1 MFWKTGCNCF
11 PIIELMILSG
21 KNEENTR
28 MKKAKQ
34 CLIALLSGALLAIT
48 VLSGCGQSQKAV
60 SKNDDHLTVYL
71 WENRLMKNIVPYI
84 HEQFP
89 DQDIEFITGNNDT
102 DLYSY
107 FEEHGELPDIITV
120 RRFSGKDAQDLEPYL
135 MDFASYDVV
144 SRYYSYA
151 LQYYKNS
158 KDEIQWLPICG
169 IPQTIIANKTLFEQ
183 YGIKIPKN
191 YKEYAQACQQ
201 FYDNGI
207 KPYSLDL
214 AEDWSAHE
222 VIQTGAIGEFMSLD
236 GIEWRSSAESAS
248 GDIAF
253 DDALWKR
260 IFSETSQFLKD
271 SHFGKEDIN
280 IDINTGTQ
288 MFVEGKSAMFH
299 GHPTVMQ
306 QLQKQMDAE
315 LTRIPY
321 FSQTSDESYVYM
333 TPSLNIAF
341 NKNLEKDREKLDTAL
356 DVLDCMISE
365 EGQKLIADGSGV
377 ISLNTDVPTM
387 MQDVPG
393 LEEEINHNAVYIRY
407 SAQKSF
413 DASLEAVHGLLSG
426 EMDETQ
432 AYDTFRSVMNR
443 KDPEEKATVNFENE
457 YSISL
462 NDRNGRDAASSIL
475 TTIREENDAQLALA
489 PYYYFTSSMYK
500 GECTSSRVGMMTAK
514 SSDTALYVAKIN
526 GKQVYGLVENYL
538 ADADENFYVT
548 NKYELP
554 IASGMKMIVNQA
566 ASGFSLKDL
575 TVNDKKIDKE
585 KEYSIL
591 LTDTTMS
598 VLKKIN
604 PKCEIEQ
611 LKDTTLS
618 SAWTEAMSN
627 GQQPSAPE
635 DYIEVEQ

>member
-1 MFWKTGCNCF
+1 
-11 PIIELMILSG
+11 
-21 KNEENTR
+21 
-28 MKKAKQ
+28 MKKAKR
-34 CLIALLSGALLAIT
+34 CLTAVVSGVLAAT
-48 VLSGCGQSQKAV
+48 AVLSGCGQSKKEV
-60 SKNDDHLTVYL
+60 SINDDHLTVYL
-71 WENRLMKNIVPYI
+71 WENRLMKNIAPYI

-89 DQDIEFITGNNDT
+89 DQDIEFIIGNNDT

-107 FEEHGELPDIITV
+107 FKEHDELPDIITV
-120 RRFSGKDAQDLEPYL
+120 RRFSGTDAQDLQPYL

-144 SRYYSYA
+144 SKYYSYA
-151 LQYYKNS
+151 VQYYKNEE
-158 KDEIQWLPICG
+158 DEIQWLPICG
-169 IPQTIIANKTLFEQ
+169 IPQTIIANKTLFDQ
-183 YGIKIPKN
+183 YGVKIPEN
-191 YKEYAQACQQ
+191 YEEYVQACQQ

-207 KPYSLDL
+207 KPYSMDL
-214 AEDWSAHE
+214 GEDWSNNE
-222 VIQTGAIGEFMSLD
+222 IIQAAAIGEFTSLD
-236 GIEWRSSAESAS
+236 GIEWRNGAETAA
-248 GDIAF
+248 DEVKF
-253 DDALWKR
+253 DDTLWKR

-271 SHFGKEDIN
+271 SHFG
-280 IDINTGTQ
+280 
-288 MFVEGKSAMFH
+288 
-299 GHPTVMQ
+299 
-306 QLQKQMDAE
+306 
-315 LTRIPY
+315 
-321 FSQTSDESYVYM
+321 SDESYVYM

-443 KDPEEKATVNFENE
+443 KDPEEKAMMNFENE

-462 NDRNGRDAASSIL
+462 NDRSGRDAASSIL

-514 SSDTALYVAKIN
+514 SSDTALYFTKIN
-526 GKQVYGLVENYL
+526 GKQVCELVENYL

-554 IASGMKMIVNQA
+554 IASGMKMIVNQEE
-566 ASGFSLKDL
+566 SGFSLKDL

-618 SAWTEAMSN
+618 SAWIEAMSK

>member
-1 MFWKTGCNCF
+1 
-11 PIIELMILSG
+11 
-21 KNEENTR
+21 

-34 CLIALLSGALLAIT
+34 CLIAVLLGVFLTTT
-48 VLSGCGQSQKAV
+48 VLSGCGQSKKEVSQKD
-60 SKNDDHLTVYL
+60 NHLTVYL
-71 WENRLMKNIVPYI
+71 WENRLMKNIAPYI
-84 HEQFP
+84 QKQFP

-107 FEEHGELPDIITV
+107 FEEHGELPDVITV
-120 RRFSGKDAQDLEPYL
+120 RRFSGTDAQDLEPYL

-169 IPQTIIANKTLFEQ
+169 IPQTIIANKTLFDQ

-214 AEDWSAHE
+214 AEDWSTQE
-222 VIQTGAIGEFMSLD
+222 VIQAGAIGEFTSLD
-236 GIEWRSSAESAS
+236 GIKWRSSAESSA
-248 GDIAF
+248 DNIKF
-253 DDALWKR
+253 DAALWKR
-260 IFSETSQFLKD
+260 ILSQTSTFLKD
-271 SHFGKEDIN
+271 SHFTKDDISV
-280 IDINTGTQ
+280 DITTATET
-288 MFVEGKSAMFH
+288 FLEGKAAMFH
-299 GHPTVMQ
+299 GYPALIQ
-306 QLQKQMDAE
+306 EFQKQMDAE
-315 LTRIPY
+315 LIRIPF
-321 FSQTSDESYVYM
+321 FSQTSDEAFINM

-393 LEEEINHNAVYIRY
+393 LEEEINNNAVYIRY

-526 GKQVYGLVENYL
+526 GKQVCELVKNYL

-554 IASGMKMIVNQA
+554 IASGMKMIVNQEE
-566 ASGFSLKDL
+566 SGCSLKDL

-604 PKCEIEQ
+604 PECAIRQ

-618 SAWTEAMSN
+618 SAWTAAMAN

-635 DYIEVEQ
+635 DYIEVEK

>member
-1 MFWKTGCNCF
+1 
-11 PIIELMILSG
+11 
-21 KNEENTR
+21 

-34 CLIALLSGALLAIT
+34 CLIALLSGVLVAAT
-48 VLSGCGQSQKAV
+48 VLSGCGQSKKAV

-71 WENRLMKNIVPYI
+71 WENRLIKNIVPYI
-84 HEQFP
+84 NEQFP

-280 IDINTGTQ
+280 IDVDTGIQ

-315 LTRIPY
+315 LIRIPY

-393 LEEEINHNAVYIRY
+393 LEEEIKNNAVYIRY

-432 AYDTFRSVMNR
+432 AFDTFRSVMNR
-443 KDPEEKATVNFENE
+443 KDPEKKATVNFENE

-475 TTIREENDAQLALA
+475 TTIREEKDAQLALA

-526 GKQVYGLVENYL
+526 GKQVYELVKNYL

-554 IASGMKMIVNQA
+554 IASGMKVIVNQA
-566 ASGFSLKDL
+566 ESGFSLKDL

-618 SAWTEAMSN
+618 SAWIEAMSK

>member
-1 MFWKTGCNCF
+1 
-11 PIIELMILSG
+11 
-21 KNEENTR
+21 

-34 CLIALLSGALLAIT
+34 CLIALLSGVLLAIT

-158 KDEIQWLPICG
+158 KNEIQWLPICG

-315 LTRIPY
+315 LIRIPY

-393 LEEEINHNAVYIRY
+393 LEEEINNNAVYIRY

-426 EMDETQ
+426 EMDEIQ

-526 GKQVYGLVENYL
+526 GKQVYELVENYL

-554 IASGMKMIVNQA
+554 IASGMKMIVNQEE
-566 ASGFSLKDL
+566 SGFSLKDL

-604 PKCEIEQ
+604 LKCEIEQ

>member
-1 MFWKTGCNCF
+1 
-11 PIIELMILSG
+11 
-21 KNEENTR
+21 
-28 MKKAKQ
+28 MKKAKHY
-34 CLIALLSGALLAIT
+34 LIALLSGVLVAAT
-48 VLSGCGQSQKAV
+48 VLSGCGQSQKAI

-71 WENRLMKNIVPYI
+71 WENRLIKNIAPYI
-84 HEQFP
+84 QEQFP

-120 RRFSGKDAQDLEPYL
+120 RRFSGTDAQNLEPYL

-169 IPQTIIANKTLFEQ
+169 MPQTIIANKTLFEQ
-183 YGIKIPKN
+183 FGIKIPEN

-201 FYDNGI
+201 FYDYGI

-236 GIEWRSSAESAS
+236 GIKWRSSAESSS

-253 DDALWKR
+253 DDTLWER
-260 IFSETSQFLKD
+260 IFSETNTFLKD
-271 SHFGKEDIN
+271 SHFTSDDISV
-280 IDINTGTQ
+280 DINTAAQ
-288 MFVEGKSAMFH
+288 MFLEGKAAMFH
-299 GHPTVMQ
+299 GYPALMQ
-306 QLQKQMDAE
+306 EYQEQMDAE
-315 LTRIPY
+315 LTRIPF
-321 FSQTSDESYVYM
+321 FSQISDEAFINM

-341 NKNLEKDREKLDTAL
+341 NKDLEKDQEKLDLAF
-356 DVLDCMISE
+356 DVLDRMISK
-365 EGQKLIADGSGV
+365 EGQTLIADGKGV
-377 ISLNTDVPTM
+377 ISLNVDAPNM
-387 MQDVPG
+387 MEDVPG
-393 LEEEINHNAVYIRY
+393 LDDEINNNSVYIRY

-413 DASLEAVHGLLSG
+413 DASLKAVHGLLSG

-432 AYDTFRSVMNR
+432 AYDVFRSTMNS
-443 KDPEEKATVNFENE
+443 KDLKEKITVNFENE

-462 NDRNGRDAASSIL
+462 NDKNGRDAASSIL
-475 TTIREENDAQLALA
+475 TTIREENDAQLALV
-489 PYYYFTSSMYK
+489 PYYYFTSSIYK
-500 GECTSSRVGMMTAK
+500 GECTDGRVALMTAQ
-514 SSDTALYVAKIN
+514 SSDTPLYLAKIN
-526 GKQVYGLVENYL
+526 GKEVYELAEKYL
-538 ADADENFYVT
+538 ADSDEKFHVT

-554 IASGMKMIVNQA
+554 IASGMKIIVKQEDN
-566 ASGFSLKDL
+566 GFSLKNIE
-575 TVNDKKIDKE
+575 VNKKKIDKD
-585 KEYSIL
+585 KDYSML

-598 VLKKIN
+598 ILKKIN
-604 PKCEIEQ
+604 PECEIRQ

-618 SAWTEAMSN
+618 SAWTAAMAN

-635 DYIEVEQ
+635 DYIEVEK

>member
-1 MFWKTGCNCF
+1 
-11 PIIELMILSG
+11 
-21 KNEENTR
+21 

-34 CLIALLSGALLAIT
+34 CLTALLSGVLLAIT

-84 HEQFP
+84 NEQFP

-158 KDEIQWLPICG
+158 KNEIQWLPICG

-191 YKEYAQACQQ
+191 YKEYAQACRQ

-260 IFSETSQFLKD
+260 IFSETNTFLKD
-271 SHFGKEDIN
+271 SHFTSDDISV
-280 IDINTGTQ
+280 DINTATQ
-288 MFVEGKSAMFH
+288 MFLEGKAAMFH
-299 GHPTVMQ
+299 GYPALMQ
-306 QLQKQMDAE
+306 EFQEQMDAE
-315 LTRIPY
+315 LTRIPF
-321 FSQTSDESYVYM
+321 FSQISDEAFINM

-341 NKNLEKDREKLDTAL
+341 NKDLEKDQEKLETAL

-365 EGQKLIADGSGV
+365 EGQRLIANGRCV
-377 ISLNTDVPTM
+377 ISLNTNVPTM
-387 MQDVPG
+387 MQDISG
-393 LEEEINHNAVYIRY
+393 LEDEMKSNSIYIRY

-413 DASLEAVHGLLSG
+413 PASLEAIHGLLSG
-426 EMDETQ
+426 EMDEAQ
-432 AYDTFRSVMNR
+432 AYDAFRSAMNAE
-443 KDPEEKATVNFENE
+443 DTEEKAVVNFDRE
-457 YSISL
+457 YSIAL
-462 NDRNGRDAASSIL
+462 NDKNGRDAASSIL
-475 TTIREENDAQLALA
+475 TTVRVENNAQLAIA
-489 PYYYFTSSMYK
+489 PYYYFTASIYR
-500 GECTSSRVGMMTAK
+500 GECTSSRVALMTAK
-514 SSDTALYVAKIN
+514 SSDTSLYFAKIN
-526 GKQVYGLVENYL
+526 GEQVWKLVENYL
-538 ADADENFYVT
+538 DHTEDEFSIT

-554 IASGMKMIVNQA
+554 ILSGMKITVQKEEN
-566 ASGFSLKDL
+566 GFLLKDI
-575 TVNDKKIDKE
+575 VVDQEKIDKE

-591 LTDTTMS
+591 LTDATRSILEKTTPGCRI
-598 VLKKIN
+598 K
-604 PKCEIEQ
+604 Q
-611 LKDTTLS
+611 LPDMTLS
-618 SAWTEAMSN
+618 SAWTAFMEK
-627 GQQPSAPE
+627 GQQPLAPE
-635 DYIEVEQ
+635 DYIEVEK

>member
-1 MFWKTGCNCF
+1 
-11 PIIELMILSG
+11 
-21 KNEENTR
+21 

-34 CLIALLSGALLAIT
+34 CLTALLPGVLLAIT

-158 KDEIQWLPICG
+158 KNEIQWLPICG

-260 IFSETSQFLKD
+260 IFSETNTFLKD
-271 SHFGKEDIN
+271 SHFTSDDISV
-280 IDINTGTQ
+280 DINTATQ
-288 MFVEGKSAMFH
+288 MFLEGKAAMFH
-299 GHPTVMQ
+299 GYPALMQ
-306 QLQKQMDAE
+306 EFQEQMDAE
-315 LTRIPY
+315 LTRIPF
-321 FSQTSDESYVYM
+321 FSQISDEAFINM

-341 NKNLEKDREKLDTAL
+341 NKELEKDQEKLDLAF
-356 DVLDCMISE
+356 DVLKCMISK
-365 EGQKLIADGSGV
+365 EGQTLIADGKGV
-377 ISLNTDVPTM
+377 ISLNVDVPNM
-387 MQDVPG
+387 MEDVPG
-393 LEEEINHNAVYIRY
+393 LEDEINNNSVYIRY

-432 AYDTFRSVMNR
+432 LMKESGIARTFNQL
-443 KDPEEKATVNFENE
+443 FF
-457 YSISL
+457 SIS
-462 NDRNGRDAASSIL
+462 S
-475 TTIREENDAQLALA
+475 
-489 PYYYFTSSMYK
+489 
-500 GECTSSRVGMMTAK
+500 
-514 SSDTALYVAKIN
+514 
-526 GKQVYGLVENYL
+526 
-538 ADADENFYVT
+538 
-548 NKYELP
+548 
-554 IASGMKMIVNQA
+554 
-566 ASGFSLKDL
+566 
-575 TVNDKKIDKE
+575 
-585 KEYSIL
+585 L
-591 LTDTTMS
+591 LTFFHFLLYLSKVIT
-598 VLKKIN
+598 
-604 PKCEIEQ
+604 
-611 LKDTTLS
+611 KD
-618 SAWTEAMSN
+618 N
-627 GQQPSAPE
+627 
-635 DYIEVEQ
+635 

>member
-1 MFWKTGCNCF
+1 
-11 PIIELMILSG
+11 
-21 KNEENTR
+21 
-28 MKKAKQ
+28 MKKAKR
-34 CLIALLSGALLAIT
+34 CLIAVVLGVLVATA
-48 VLSGCGQSQKAV
+48 VLSGCGQSKKEV

-71 WENRLMKNIVPYI
+71 WENRLMKNIAPYI

-89 DQDIEFITGNNDT
+89 DQDIEFIIGNNDT

-107 FEEHGELPDIITV
+107 FKEHDELPDIITV
-120 RRFSGKDAQDLEPYL
+120 RRFSGTDAQDLQPYL

-144 SRYYSYA
+144 SKYYSYA
-151 LQYYKNS
+151 VQYYKNEE
-158 KDEIQWLPICG
+158 DEIQWLPICG
-169 IPQTIIANKTLFEQ
+169 IPQTIIANKTLFDQ
-183 YGIKIPKN
+183 YGIKIPEN
-191 YKEYAQACQQ
+191 YEEYVQACQQ

-207 KPYSLDL
+207 KPYSMDL
-214 AEDWSAHE
+214 GEDWSNNE
-222 VIQTGAIGEFMSLD
+222 IIQAAAIGEFTSLD
-236 GIEWRSSAESAS
+236 GIEWRNGAETAA
-248 GDIAF
+248 DEVKF

-280 IDINTGTQ
+280 IDVDTGIQ

-315 LTRIPY
+315 LIRIPY

-393 LEEEINHNAVYIRY
+393 LEEEINNNAVYIRY

-426 EMDETQ
+426 EMDEIQ
-432 AYDTFRSVMNR
+432 AYDTFCSVMNR

-500 GECTSSRVGMMTAK
+500 GECTNSRVGMMTAK
-514 SSDTALYVAKIN
+514 SSDTALYFTKIS
-526 GKQVYGLVENYL
+526 GKQVCELVENYF

-554 IASGMKMIVNQA
+554 IASGMKIIVNQA
-566 ASGFSLKDL
+566 ESGFSLKDL

-618 SAWTEAMSN
+618 SAWIEAMSK